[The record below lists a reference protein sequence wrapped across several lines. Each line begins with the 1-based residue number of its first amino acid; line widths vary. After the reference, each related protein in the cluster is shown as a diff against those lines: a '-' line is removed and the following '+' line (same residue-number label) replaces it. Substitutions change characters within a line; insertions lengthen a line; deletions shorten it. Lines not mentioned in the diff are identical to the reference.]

1 MTSRYYVLIQ
11 PQTSAEKCRYRRA
24 HQKQASNM
32 SVCSKPTCFFGTF
45 PDSQSELFL
54 TLMDACLPICLFVSK
69 RPKLTLRTLLKGV
82 NACLAMYIMEFTLA
96 WLAVVLPHQVPADTV
111 RDCSANASANGFSEC
126 QQASSCGWDSALQ
139 RAGTRL
145 TQQPTEVAGDRS
157 RGSSF
162 PLE

>member
-1 MTSRYYVLIQ
+1 MPSRYYVLIQ

-69 RPKLTLRTLLKGV
+69 RPKLTLRTLLKCV
-82 NACLAMYIMEFTLA
+82 NACLAMYIRKLYTCVVSSGTPTPSPRRHRERLLSQRKRQRFSQSA
-96 WLAVVLPHQVPADTV
+96 SKRAAV
-111 RDCSANASANGFSEC
+111 
-126 QQASSCGWDSALQ
+126 
-139 RAGTRL
+139 AGTRRFSGL
-145 TQQPTEVAGDRS
+145 A
-157 RGSSF
+157 RG
-162 PLE
+162 